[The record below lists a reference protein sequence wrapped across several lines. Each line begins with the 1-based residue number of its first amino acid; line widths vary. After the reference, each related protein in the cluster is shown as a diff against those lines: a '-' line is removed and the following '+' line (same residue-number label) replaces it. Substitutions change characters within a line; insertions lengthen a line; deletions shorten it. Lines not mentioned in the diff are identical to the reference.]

1 MKFAKIIATSVAATA
16 MLASAAASAAYPEKP
31 VKIMVG
37 FSAGGGTDTTARGFA
52 SYMHEAPSMNGQPAY
67 IVNLPGASGQK
78 AAKAVLDEDADG
90 YTLYMI
96 NIGTFIAGEL
106 AKGEE
111 RPYHIP
117 EAFVNLGCASQLV
130 TSLQVHASNEASS
143 MEEFIAN
150 AKASGKEITW
160 GTSGA
165 ATMHATIGHLFF
177 DTHGIKHKK
186 VPFKGGSKARAALV
200 SQSVEAVFGGVNTV
214 VGFEDDIRALAS
226 AGAERDPM
234 APDLATFKE
243 QGTDGIDF
251 TGLMCLFGAAGVPD
265 DVKENVGAAI
275 AHIAELKGYK
285 RYMSGNDLASFY
297 TDSATATA
305 AQDTMFEVMGPVVK
319 EIIANQ

>member
-1 MKFAKIIATSVAATA
+1 MKLAKIFATSVAATA

-90 YTLYMI
+90 YTLYMM

-130 TSLQVHASNEASS
+130 TSLQVHSSNEANS

-165 ATMHATIGHLFF
+165 ATMHATIGHIFF
-177 DTHGIKHKK
+177 DTHGIPHKK

-214 VGFEDDIRALAS
+214 VGFENDIRALAS
-226 AGAERDPM
+226 AGADRDPM

-251 TGLMCLFGAAGVPD
+251 TGLMCLFGPAGVPD
-265 DVKENVGAAI
+265 EVKENVGAAI
-275 AHIAELKGYK
+275 AHIADIEGYQK
-285 RYMSGNDLASFY
+285 YMSGNDLASFY
-297 TDSATATA
+297 TDAKSATA

>member
-1 MKFAKIIATSVAATA
+1 MKLAKIIATSFAATA

-106 AKGEE
+106 AKGDE

-130 TSLQVHASNEASS
+130 TSLQVHASNEAAS

-297 TDSATATA
+297 TDSATATE
-305 AQDTMFEVMGPVVK
+305 AQNTMFDVMGPVVK

>member
-1 MKFAKIIATSVAATA
+1 MNLTKKIATGVATA
-16 MLASAAASAAYPEKP
+16 AMLVSTAALADYPEKP

-52 SYMHEAPSMNGQPAY
+52 SYMHEAPSMNGMPAY

-78 AAKAVLDEDADG
+78 AAKEVLGEDADG

-106 AKGEE
+106 AKGDE

-130 TSLQVHASNEASS
+130 TSLQVHSSNSATNLEEYIASVKESG
-143 MEEFIAN
+143 EEV
-150 AKASGKEITW
+150 TW

-165 ATMHATIGHLFF
+165 ATMHATIGHIFF
-177 DTHGIKHKK
+177 DTHGIPHKK

-200 SQSVEAVFGGVNTV
+200 SQSVDAVFGGVNTV
-214 VGFEDDIRALAS
+214 VGFENDIRALAS

-234 APDLATFKE
+234 APDLPTFAE

-251 TGLMCLFGAAGVPD
+251 TGLMCLFGPAGIPD
-265 DVKENVGAAI
+265 EVKEDVGAAI
-275 AHIAELKGYK
+275 AHIAEIPGYQ
-285 RYMSGNDLASFY
+285 RYMGGNDLASFY
-297 TDSATATA
+297 TDSAKATA
-305 AQDTMFEVMGPVVK
+305 AQDTMFSVMGPVVA

>member
-130 TSLQVHASNEASS
+130 TSLQVHASNEAQS

-165 ATMHATIGHLFF
+165 ATMHATIGHIFF
-177 DTHGIKHKK
+177 DTHGIPHKK

-214 VGFEDDIRALAS
+214 VGFENDIRALAS

-275 AHIAELKGYK
+275 AHIAEIPGYK
-285 RYMSGNDLASFY
+285 KYMSGNDLASFY
-297 TDSATATA
+297 TDSAKATE
-305 AQDTMFEVMGPVVK
+305 AQDTMFDVMGPVVK

>member
-1 MKFAKIIATSVAATA
+1 MKLVKTIFTGFAATA
-16 MLASAAASAAYPEKP
+16 MLVSTAALAEYPAKP

-52 SYMHEAPSMNGQPAY
+52 SYMHEAPSMNGLPAY

-90 YTLYMI
+90 HTLYMI

-106 AKGEE
+106 AKGDE

-130 TSLQVHASNEASS
+130 TSLQVHASNPATT

-150 AKASGKEITW
+150 AKDSGKEVTW

-177 DTHGIKHKK
+177 DTHGIPHKK

-214 VGFEDDIRALAS
+214 VGFEEDIRALAS

-234 APDLATFKE
+234 APDLATFSE

-265 DVKENVGAAI
+265 EVKEDVGAAI
-275 AHIAELKGYK
+275 EHIAAIEGYQK
-285 RYMSGNDLASFY
+285 YMKGNDLASFY

-305 AQDTMFEVMGPVVK
+305 AQDTMFEVMGPVMK

>member
-214 VGFEDDIRALAS
+214 VGFADDIRALAS

>member
-106 AKGEE
+106 AKGDE

-130 TSLQVHASNEASS
+130 TSLQVHASNEAST

-226 AGAERDPM
+226 AGADRDPM

>member
-106 AKGEE
+106 AKGDE

-130 TSLQVHASNEASS
+130 TSLQVHASNEAST